1 MRDLDNDDACM
12 VVSKKGSS
20 YAAAS
25 QLESRQDRLHR
36 YSRISIPATPS
47 PLSAT
52 AVLRAETTVS
62 LLTQSS
68 RTLDLR
74 YNAPIKG
81 VGVHVVRWVP
91 APSVASVARAV
102 AVGAAYDPPVSD
114 RDDGVAPNGD
124 PYSKAAS
131 AASTLSIPPSIF
143 SSVAVVRAPHITSL
157 PPSQSNLRSSH
168 RHQCISTS
176 KSTPLQTRIAPC
188 SSDAT
193 MNRQDADRSA
203 ITESSRHALMRADQ
217 HRRQTE
223 FRDALRSRLLE
234 SASRQRKAFMDVLD
248 HVEAEAIEKHAGHLT
263 HARLD
268 ARKKTRKRSE
278 AIPRAL
284 SNESLTLEDLP
295 DQRTYSVYPQ
305 EKFHFHQQHFQDDK
319 NAKCIPKILGP
330 NQGNDLEKELRLCY
344 RTGHLDEIKRKH
356 FGKVYGA
363 TRRHYMDLERRVL
376 LNDLRSKQ
384 SLREATATKQSGD
397 KNKQTPMSSSSTLE
411 KVFSAKS
418 ASKQVSKKSQRE
430 RNPNRHTDPVTISMR
445 SYIPERYLERTS
457 R

>member
-1 MRDLDNDDACM
+1 MGCLT
-12 VVSKKGSS
+12 GSS

-36 YSRISIPATPS
+36 YSRIPIPATPS

-114 RDDGVAPNGD
+114 RDDGIAPNGD

-131 AASTLSIPPSIF
+131 AASTLSIPP
-143 SSVAVVRAPHITSL
+143 
-157 PPSQSNLRSSH
+157 
-168 RHQCISTS
+168 
-176 KSTPLQTRIAPC
+176 K
-188 SSDAT
+188 
-193 MNRQDADRSA
+193 
-203 ITESSRHALMRADQ
+203 SSRHALMRADQ

-384 SLREATATKQSGD
+384 SLREATATKQ
-397 KNKQTPMSSSSTLE
+397 
-411 KVFSAKS
+411 
-418 ASKQVSKKSQRE
+418 
-430 RNPNRHTDPVTISMR
+430 
-445 SYIPERYLERTS
+445 RYAARFAVYFVE
-457 R
+457 

>member
-1 MRDLDNDDACM
+1 
-12 VVSKKGSS
+12 
-20 YAAAS
+20 
-25 QLESRQDRLHR
+25 
-36 YSRISIPATPS
+36 
-47 PLSAT
+47 
-52 AVLRAETTVS
+52 
-62 LLTQSS
+62 
-68 RTLDLR
+68 
-74 YNAPIKG
+74 
-81 VGVHVVRWVP
+81 
-91 APSVASVARAV
+91 
-102 AVGAAYDPPVSD
+102 
-114 RDDGVAPNGD
+114 
-124 PYSKAAS
+124 
-131 AASTLSIPPSIF
+131 
-143 SSVAVVRAPHITSL
+143 
-157 PPSQSNLRSSH
+157 
-168 RHQCISTS
+168 
-176 KSTPLQTRIAPC
+176 
-188 SSDAT
+188 
-193 MNRQDADRSA
+193 
-203 ITESSRHALMRADQ
+203 MRADQ

-248 HVEAEAIEKHAGHLT
+248 HVEGLMPA
-263 HARLD
+263 
-268 ARKKTRKRSE
+268 KTRKRSE